1 MIEQQYK
8 LHKKLGENSGASE
21 KQVVPAQ
28 RVTPVM
34 FLLNNTNII

>member
-8 LHKKLGENSGASE
+8 LHKKLGENSGASGR
-21 KQVVPAQ
+21 QAVPAP

-34 FLLNNTNII
+34 FLLDNTNII